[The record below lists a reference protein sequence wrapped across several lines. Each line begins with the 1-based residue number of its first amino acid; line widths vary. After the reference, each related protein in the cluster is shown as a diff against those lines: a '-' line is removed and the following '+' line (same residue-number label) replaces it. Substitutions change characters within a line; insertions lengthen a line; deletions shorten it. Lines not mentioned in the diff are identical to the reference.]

1 MPYKIEKL
9 RGKQSKRKQQAPA
22 FLLLSGYVKI
32 FARSTKFRTLAH
44 RETEQKN
51 QSVLVK
57 MKSEAENNQS
67 GNLLVLDCC
76 VDVGELTPTY
86 QERATKIQVR
96 RAQGLLASPFANAP
110 R

>member
-9 RGKQSKRKQQAPA
+9 RSKQSKRKQQVQA

-32 FARSTKFRTLAH
+32 FARSTKFDTLAR

-57 MKSEAENNQS
+57 MKSEAENNH
-67 GNLLVLDCC
+67 GGILLELDCC
-76 VDVGELTPTY
+76 VDVGELTPMY
-86 QERATKIQVR
+86 QERGPKIEVL